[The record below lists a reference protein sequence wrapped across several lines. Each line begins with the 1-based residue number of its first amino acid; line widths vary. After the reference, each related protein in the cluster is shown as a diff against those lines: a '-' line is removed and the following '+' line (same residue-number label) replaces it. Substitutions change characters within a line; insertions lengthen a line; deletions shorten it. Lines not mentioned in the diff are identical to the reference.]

1 MEAPGKAHQQA
12 ETPSRD
18 RLCAQN
24 GLERGRRNSLKTVTS
39 RGTIRRARR
48 AGGLRGAAIQFTLGH
63 GGQLLVRRFFL
74 VEILLKQCR
83 AIVAPEFLCPR
94 DQRAIAR
101 DLIVLDRLRRSDER
115 GIQNRLVLDLAR
127 DLFGLVDDAVDGG
140 AIHPPRLLAAPL
152 EAL

>member
-1 MEAPGKAHQQA
+1 MALSEAAG
-12 ETPSRD
+12 TR
-18 RLCAQN
+18 
-24 GLERGRRNSLKTVTS
+24 KTVTS

-48 AGGLRGAAIQFTLGH
+48 AGGLRGAAIQFTLRH

-140 AIHPPRLLAAPL
+140 AIHPPRLLAVQL
-152 EAL
+152 EDLFQTRHVILGLTQMGLQTLLELP